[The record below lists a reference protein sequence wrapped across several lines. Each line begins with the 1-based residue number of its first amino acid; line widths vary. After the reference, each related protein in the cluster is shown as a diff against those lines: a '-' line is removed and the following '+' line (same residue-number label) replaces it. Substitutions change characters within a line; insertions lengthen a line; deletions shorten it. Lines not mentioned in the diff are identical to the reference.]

1 MSQAV
6 RRAYQEKLKPTPQ
19 QQRALEAILW
29 RCRRLYNTPLEQRI
43 TLWRQRGVSLT
54 RYQQEAELKDLRAEL
69 PEYASIHSH
78 VLQDVL
84 ARLDKTYQAFFRRLS
99 NGEKPGFPRF
109 HGRDRYHSFAY
120 KEYGNGARLE
130 NGCLVLSKIRRIAVR
145 WARPV
150 EGTIKTVT
158 ISKEADGW
166 YVAFLFAE
174 GPTEPLPETG
184 KESGIDVGLKVFLI
198 TADGQLG

>member
-6 RRAYQEKLKPTPQ
+6 RRTYQEQLKPTPQ
-19 QQRALEAILW
+19 QERALEAILW
-29 RCRRLYNTPLEQRI
+29 RCRRLYNTALEQRI

-99 NGEKPGFPRF
+99 HGEKPGFPRF
-109 HGRDRYHSFAY
+109 HGRDRYQPLGHQRD
-120 KEYGNGARLE
+120 GNGAPLE
-130 NGCLVLSKIRRIAVR
+130 S
-145 WARPV
+145 
-150 EGTIKTVT
+150 
-158 ISKEADGW
+158 
-166 YVAFLFAE
+166 
-174 GPTEPLPETG
+174 
-184 KESGIDVGLKVFLI
+184 
-198 TADGQLG
+198 

>member
-19 QQRALEAILW
+19 QERALEVILW
-29 RCRRLYNTPLEQRI
+29 RCRRLYNTALEQRI

-69 PEYASIHSH
+69 PEYASLHSH

-84 ARLDKTYQAFFRRLS
+84 APLAQTYQAFFPRLS

-109 HGRDRYHSFAY
+109 HGRDRYHS
-120 KEYGNGARLE
+120 
-130 NGCLVLSKIRRIAVR
+130 
-145 WARPV
+145 
-150 EGTIKTVT
+150 
-158 ISKEADGW
+158 
-166 YVAFLFAE
+166 
-174 GPTEPLPETG
+174 
-184 KESGIDVGLKVFLI
+184 
-198 TADGQLG
+198 